1 MEKNQMEHQNQIKA
15 IFTQLVDHFDV
26 LNNNTWS
33 QEYFVDATYWKGP
46 GPIFIYIGAELLAGF
61 GFWHLVTLI
70 RNTVKYRSICKNYG
84 WHK

>member
-1 MEKNQMEHQNQIKA
+1 MEHLNQIKA

-46 GPIFIYIGAELLAGF
+46 GHGPIFIDKDYKSEQILKTNF
-61 GFWHLVTLI
+61 
-70 RNTVKYRSICKNYG
+70 
-84 WHK
+84 